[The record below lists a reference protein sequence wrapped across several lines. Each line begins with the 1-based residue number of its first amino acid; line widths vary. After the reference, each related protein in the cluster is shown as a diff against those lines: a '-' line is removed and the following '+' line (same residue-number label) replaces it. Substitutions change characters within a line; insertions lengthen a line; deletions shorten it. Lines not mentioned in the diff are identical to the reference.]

1 MRPDLSSAPRS
12 SSSAFAFSQLAAGGG
27 VSHGRP
33 SRAVVP
39 HSAQASTVDARSA
52 STISGFIAG
61 TSVRSCA
68 SVQSRRQSPG
78 AVRPARPRRWSA
90 RSRVRRSVSKRLM
103 PELGENR
110 LTRMSP
116 ESMTVV
122 TPSIVSEVSAMDVAS
137 TTLRRPS
144 ASGSSTRSCSS
155 FGIAP

>member
-1 MRPDLSSAPRS
+1 
-12 SSSAFAFSQLAAGGG
+12 
-27 VSHGRP
+27 
-33 SRAVVP
+33 
-39 HSAQASTVDARSA
+39 
-52 STISGFIAG
+52 
-61 TSVRSCA
+61 
-68 SVQSRRQSPG
+68 
-78 AVRPARPRRWSA
+78 
-90 RSRVRRSVSKRLM
+90 M

-122 TPSIVSEVSAMDVAS
+122 TPSIVSEVSAMEVAS